1 VPSHRRRSQLPGP
14 LRAAAGLVVVAVV
27 AGVWTGF
34 ARTGGSDCT
43 GSVRLAVAAAPE
55 IAPAV
60 ETTARRW
67 VDEGGGQVD
76 GRCLAVDVSAVSPV
90 DVAVA
95 IAGRLGVPLDGVG
108 PPGERVPVPEVWVP
122 DSTTWLTRLQAAA
135 SGLVPANGPSLA
147 RSAIVVAMPEP
158 VAKRLGWP
166 GRRLSYPDVLNVI
179 TANTE
184 LHPGIVDPSRDA
196 GGLAGALALSRAA
209 SAAGDTGD
217 AAVAVLRSL
226 AVGTS
231 TVPQDLLN
239 KFPRQPDETSLASAK
254 VTVAPMPEQAVI
266 GYNAGRPPV
275 RLAAFYLDP
284 EPPPLDY
291 PYVAVPGLNSDQA
304 QAAELLRGLLTGTA
318 FRDLLAAEG
327 LRAADGTAGA
337 GFAAPQGAPADV
349 TPTPSAGTAGGSGSG
364 GDGSAATDS
373 AAVQGVLRT
382 WSAITAR

>member
-1 VPSHRRRSQLPGP
+1 VPSHRRRSHVPGS
-14 LRAAAGLVVVAVV
+14 LLAATVVVVVGVV
-27 AGVWTGF
+27 AAVWAGF

-55 IAPAV
+55 VAPAV
-60 ETTARRW
+60 GATARRW
-67 VDEGGGQVD
+67 VDGGAEVN
-76 GRCLAVDVSAVSPV
+76 GRCLAVDVFEASSV
-90 DVAVA
+90 DVAAA
-95 IAGRLGVPLDGVG
+95 IAGRLGVSLDGVG
-108 PPGERVPVPEVWVP
+108 QPGERVPVPEVWVP
-122 DSTTWLTRLQAAA
+122 DSSTWLTRLQAAA
-135 SGLVPANGPSLA
+135 SGLVPADGPSLA

-166 GRRLSYPDVLNVI
+166 GRRLSYQDVLDVI
-179 TANTE
+179 TADTE

-196 GGLAGALALSRAA
+196 GGLAGALALTRAA
-209 SAAGDTGD
+209 NAAGDTED
-217 AAVAVLRSL
+217 AAVAVLKSL

-254 VTVAPMPEQAVI
+254 VTVAPLPEQAVI
-266 GYNAGRPPV
+266 DYNAGRPPV

-304 QAAELLRGLLTGTA
+304 QAAELLRGQLAGAA
-318 FRDLLAAEG
+318 FRDLLAVQG
-327 LRAADGTAGA
+327 LRASDGTAGGA
-337 GFAAPQGAPADV
+337 FDPPRGAPADV

-364 GDGSAATDS
+364 GDGSPVPDS
-373 AAVQGVLRT
+373 AAVQAVLRT
-382 WSAITAR
+382 WTSITAR

>member
-1 VPSHRRRSQLPGP
+1 MPSHRRRSRVPGS
-14 LRAAAGLVVVAVV
+14 LIATTIVVVVGVVAAVWAGL
-27 AGVWTGF
+27 
-34 ARTGGSDCT
+34 ARTGGADCT
-43 GSVRLAVAAAPE
+43 GSVRLTVAAAPE

-60 ETTARRW
+60 EATARQW
-67 VDEGGGQVD
+67 VDAGGHVK
-76 GRCLAVDVSAVSPV
+76 GRCVVVNVSAASPV
-90 DVAVA
+90 DVAAA
-95 IAGRLGVPLDGVG
+95 IAGRLGVSLDAVG
-108 PPGERVPVPEVWVP
+108 QPAERVPVPEVWVP

-135 SGLVPANGPSLA
+135 PGLVPANGPSLA

-166 GRRLSYPDVLNVI
+166 DRRLSYSDVVDVI

-209 SAAGDTGD
+209 NATGDSRD
-217 AAVAVLRSL
+217 AAVAVLKTL

-254 VTVAPMPEQAVI
+254 VTVAPLPEQTVI
-266 GYNAGRPPV
+266 DYNAGRPPV

-291 PYVAVPGLNSDQA
+291 PYVTVPGLNSDQA
-304 QAAELLRGLLTGTA
+304 LAAELLRGELGGA
-318 FRDLLAAEG
+318 EFRDLLAAEG
-327 LRAADGTAGA
+327 LRASDGTAGA
-337 GFAAPQGAPADV
+337 GFAAPAGAPADV

-364 GDGSAATDS
+364 GDGSTVPDS
-373 AAVQGVLRT
+373 AAVQSVLRT
-382 WSAITAR
+382 WTSITTR